1 MFSVSSLHNGLEGWL
16 AGTQCRSSRARDC
29 NAGWGACIDVAPS
42 SGTWSQAQPGACE
55 FRDSDVLVD
64 ENGLHI
70 LARGRSTGY
79 ASILATAQ
87 RASLAGGSSDALSDA
102 STHEP
107 DAADL
112 AAREHFMRSV
122 SASSW
127 RNQDSQTTSAR
138 QGGGSG
144 APRSMTSLSGLGLK
158 RYKSGSSSK
167 SPEMRYGRVVVPG
180 MSKLS
185 LGDGA
190 IPSLSSSSTSARA
203 SGSAYIHPTPPS
215 SLALGSRPTA
225 QRKGSAGR
233 KMDLKFAQIR
243 KVRVIGKGSTAS
255 VWQCEDESTRAVLAV
270 KQLSLDGDEDRRSM
284 AMRELVTM
292 YGVDHE
298 KIVTCHNVFYSNSS
312 FHLVMELMD
321 GGSLLDALSRG
332 SATSDAGMPPAAL
345 AAIAVDVLAA
355 LAFLHDDLQ
364 VIHRDIK
371 PGNILLS
378 SNGRAKLGD
387 LGIATRPGE
396 VSVDPRGDAAA
407 YGCGCSTPAVEWIG
421 TMKYMSPE
429 RLSGDRY
436 SFSADIWSLGIVL
449 LEAALARYPL
459 TELAAATHGTTTTK
473 HGPAIEFWDLHDIVT
488 NGECP
493 SRLLETQ
500 GEWADLRLVAAA
512 CLAKQDCQ
520 RPCARDLLAAR
531 SSIAH
536 LGAAAGA
543 NRLGSFLD
551 GAEEQ
556 VLAAWIQSRLSAA
569 DARED
574 DAWWGMKGLSG
585 EEARDSG
592 ASELLWDQDTSSEWV
607 QGLVEQEGS
616 EADGWL

>member
-1 MFSVSSLHNGLEGWL
+1 MLLTL
-16 AGTQCRSSRARDC
+16 R
-29 NAGWGACIDVAPS
+29 
-42 SGTWSQAQPGACE
+42 
-55 FRDSDVLVD
+55 
-64 ENGLHI
+64 
-70 LARGRSTGY
+70 
-79 ASILATAQ
+79 
-87 RASLAGGSSDALSDA
+87 
-102 STHEP
+102 
-107 DAADL
+107 
-112 AAREHFMRSV
+112 RERSV

-127 RNQDSQTTSAR
+127 RNQDNQATSAR
-138 QGGGSG
+138 QGGAG
-144 APRSMTSLSGLGLK
+144 APRSVTSLSGLGLK
-158 RYKSGSSSK
+158 RFKSGSSGK
-167 SPEMRYGRVVVPG
+167 SPEMRYGRVVPG

-185 LGDGA
+185 LEDAA
-190 IPSLSSSSTSARA
+190 IPSLSSSCTSARA
-203 SGSAYIHPTPPS
+203 SGGAYIHPTQPS
-215 SLALGSRPTA
+215 SLAVGSGPMA

-233 KMDLKFAQIR
+233 KMDLKFAEIR
-243 KVRVIGKGSTAS
+243 KVRVIGKGNTAS
-255 VWQCEDESTRAVLAV
+255 VWQCEDKSTQAALAV

-298 KIVTCHNVFYSNSS
+298 NIVACHNVFYSNSS

-321 GGSLLDALSRG
+321 GGSLFDALSRG
-332 SATSDAGMPPAAL
+332 AATSDAGMPPEAL

-449 LEAALARYPL
+449 LEAALGRYPL

-493 SRLLETQ
+493 SRLLDAQ
-500 GEWADLRLVAAA
+500 GAEWADLRLVAAA

-520 RPCARDLLAAR
+520 RPCARDLLSAR
-531 SSIAH
+531 SSSAH
-536 LGAAAGA
+536 PGAAAGGH
-543 NRLGSFLD
+543 RLGSFLD
-551 GAEEQ
+551 AAEEQ
-556 VLAAWIQSRLSAA
+556 VLAAWIQSSLAAA

-574 DAWWGMKGLSG
+574 DACLGTEGLSG